1 MNKNNLIYLDNNST
15 TRVDPRVFD
24 AMAPYF
30 HELYGNPSSP
40 HRYGLEAS
48 IAVEASRLMIKKLFG
63 IEDRELYFTSSATES
78 INIAIMGTAFANF
91 SIKKHLITQATEH
104 PAVLEVFKSL
114 ESLGFRTTVL
124 DVDGQGF
131 VDPQAIKNAIEPDTL
146 LVSIMAANNEIGTLQ
161 DLVSIGKICEE
172 TEVLFH
178 SDLTQAAGR
187 YDFNVSEI
195 KLDMIS
201 GGAHKIHGPKGIGY
215 LGLNKTTKKIRINP
229 LMYGGGQENGLSPG
243 TLNVPLIV
251 GLSKALEICEEN
263 RTGETE
269 FLNGLRQLFFTT
281 LTENIEGVHLNGPG
295 IRLLNNLSLRFD
307 NISSNDLINGIKTLA
322 FSAGSAC
329 ATGEGKPSHVLRAIG
344 LNDSQ
349 IKSTA
354 RFGFSRFNSGHEILT
369 AANEI
374 VNFIKLKRK

>member
-24 AMAPYF
+24 AMAPWF
-30 HELYGNPSSP
+30 HESYGNPSSP

-48 IAVEASRLMIKKLFG
+48 VAVEASRSNIKKIFG
-63 IEDRELYFTSSATES
+63 IEDEELYFTSSATES

-91 SIKKHLITQATEH
+91 SSKKHLITQATEH
-104 PAVLEVFKSL
+104 PAILEVFKNL

-124 DVDGQGF
+124 PVDGEGF
-131 VDPQAIKNAIEPDTL
+131 VDPGAIKNAIEPDTL

-161 DLVSIGKICEE
+161 DLPAIGIICEE
-172 TEVLFH
+172 AGVLFH

-187 YDFNVSEI
+187 YDFDVKKI

-215 LGLNKTTKKIRINP
+215 LGLNKYSKKIKINP
-229 LMYGGGQENGLSPG
+229 LMYGGGQEKGLSPG

-251 GLSKALEICEEN
+251 GLSRALEVCEED
-263 RTGETE
+263 RTRETD
-269 FLNGLRQLFFTT
+269 FLNRLRLLFLDS
-281 LTENIEGVHLNGPG
+281 LTECLHEVYLNGPKE
-295 IRLLNNLSLRFD
+295 RLLNNLSLRFD
-307 NISSNDLINGIKTLA
+307 NFRSNDLISGIKTLA

-329 ATGEGKPSHVLRAIG
+329 ASGEGKSSHVLKAIG
-344 LNDSQ
+344 LNDAQ

-354 RFGFSRFNSGHEILT
+354 RFGFSRFNTEEEINF

-374 VNFIKLKRK
+374 VNYIRLKKK

>member
-30 HELYGNPSSP
+30 HEFYGNPSSP

-48 IAVEASRLMIKKLFG
+48 IAVETSRLNIKKLFG
-63 IEDRELYFTSSATES
+63 IKDQDLYFTSSATES

-91 SIKKHLITQATEH
+91 SSKKHLITQATEH
-104 PAVLEVFKSL
+104 PAVLEVFKNL

-124 DVDGQGF
+124 PVDSKGA
-131 VDPQAIKNAIEPDTL
+131 VDPQAIKLAIGPDTL
-146 LVSIMAANNEIGTLQ
+146 LVSVMAANNEIGTLQ
-161 DLVSIGKICEE
+161 DLKSIGNICEE
-172 TEVLFH
+172 AEVLFH

-187 YDFNVSEI
+187 YSFNVKKI

-215 LGLNKTTKKIRINP
+215 LGLNKSSKKIRITP
-229 LMYGGGQENGLSPG
+229 LLFGGGQENGLSPG

-251 GLSKALEICEEN
+251 GLDKALAICEGN
-263 RTGETE
+263 RTEETE
-269 FLNGLRQLFFTT
+269 FLNNLRLLFLRT
-281 LTENIEGVHLNGPG
+281 LTEGIDPVSLNGPEK
-295 IRLLNNLSLRFD
+295 RLLNNLSLRFD
-307 NISSNDLINGIKTLA
+307 NIKSNDLISGIKSIA

-329 ATGEGKPSHVLRAIG
+329 ASGEGKPSHVLKAIG
-344 LNDSQ
+344 LNDPQ

-354 RFGFSRFNSGHEILT
+354 RFGFSRFNTRDEIIF

-374 VNFIKLKRK
+374 VNFVRLKRK

>member
-15 TRVDPRVFD
+15 TRVDSRVFD

-30 HELYGNPSSP
+30 HEFYGNPSSP

-48 IAVEASRLMIKKLFG
+48 IAVEASRTNIKKLFG

-78 INIAIMGTAFANF
+78 INIAVMGTAFANF
-91 SIKKHLITQATEH
+91 SNKKHLITQATEH
-104 PAVLEVFKSL
+104 PAVLETFKNL

-124 DVDGQGF
+124 PVDGEGF

-146 LVSIMAANNEIGTLQ
+146 LVSIMAANNEIGTMQ
-161 DLVSIGKICEE
+161 DLANIGKICEE

-187 YDFNVSEI
+187 YAFNIKEL

-215 LGLNKTTKKIRINP
+215 LGLNKTAKKIRINP

-251 GLSKALEICEEN
+251 GLSKALEICDEN
-263 RTGETE
+263 RANETE
-269 FLNGLRQLFFTT
+269 YLNGLRLQFLRT
-281 LTENIEGVHLNGPG
+281 LTEGIQGVHLNGPKE
-295 IRLLNNLSLRFD
+295 RLLNNLSLRFD
-307 NISSNDLINGIKTLA
+307 NIMSNDLISGIKTLA

-329 ATGEGKPSHVLRAIG
+329 ATGEGKPSHVLKAIG

-354 RFGFSRFNSGHEILT
+354 RFGFSRFNTEDEINR

-374 VNFIKLKRK
+374 VNYLRLKRK

>member
-30 HELYGNPSSP
+30 HEFYGNPSSP

-48 IAVEASRLMIKKLFG
+48 IAVEASRTNIKKLFG

-78 INIAIMGTAFANF
+78 INIAVMGTAFANF
-91 SIKKHLITQATEH
+91 SNKKHLITQATEH
-104 PAVLEVFKSL
+104 PAVLETFKNL
-114 ESLGFRTTVL
+114 KSLGFRTTVL
-124 DVDGQGF
+124 PVDGEGF

-146 LVSIMAANNEIGTLQ
+146 LVSIMAANNEIGTMH
-161 DLVSIGKICEE
+161 DLISIGKICEE

-187 YDFNVSEI
+187 YAFNIKEL

-215 LGLNKTTKKIRINP
+215 LGLNKTAKKIRINP

-251 GLSKALEICEEN
+251 GLSKALEICDEN
-263 RTGETE
+263 RANETE
-269 FLNGLRQLFFTT
+269 CLNGLRLQFLRT
-281 LTENIEGVHLNGPG
+281 LTEGIQGVHLNGPKE
-295 IRLLNNLSLRFD
+295 RLLNNLSLRFD
-307 NISSNDLINGIKTLA
+307 NIMSNDLISGIKTLA

-329 ATGEGKPSHVLRAIG
+329 ATGEGKPSHVLKAIG

-354 RFGFSRFNSGHEILT
+354 RFGFSRFNAEDEINR

-374 VNFIKLKRK
+374 VNYLRLKRK

>member
-30 HELYGNPSSP
+30 HEFYGNPSSP
-40 HRYGLEAS
+40 HRYGLDTS
-48 IAVEASRLMIKKLFG
+48 IAVEAGRLTIKRLFG
-63 IEDRELYFTSSATES
+63 IEDQELYFTSSATES

-91 SIKKHLITQATEH
+91 SSKKHLITQATEH
-104 PAVLEVFKSL
+104 PAVLEVFKTL

-124 DVDGQGF
+124 PVDGEGF

-146 LVSIMAANNEIGTLQ
+146 LVSIMAANNEIGTMQ
-161 DLVSIGKICEE
+161 DLQSIGNICEE
-172 TEVLFH
+172 AQVLFH

-187 YDFNVSEI
+187 YAFNVREI

-215 LGLNKTTKKIRINP
+215 LGLNKTTKKIKINP

-251 GLSKALEICEEN
+251 GLSKALEICENN
-263 RTGETE
+263 RPTEKE
-269 FLNGLRQLFFTT
+269 FLNGLRLLFLRI
-281 LTENIEGVHLNGPG
+281 LTEGVQGVSLNGPKE
-295 IRLLNNLSLRFD
+295 RLLNNLSLKFD
-307 NISSNDLINGIKTLA
+307 HIRSNDLISGIKTLA

-329 ATGEGKPSHVLRAIG
+329 ATGEGKPSHVLKAIG
-344 LNDSQ
+344 LNDTQ

-354 RFGFSRFNSGHEILT
+354 RFGFSRFNTEDEIYR

-374 VNFIKLKRK
+374 VNYIRLKRK

>member
-30 HELYGNPSSP
+30 HEFYGNPSSP

-48 IAVEASRLMIKKLFG
+48 VVVEESRSKIKKLFG
-63 IEDRELYFTSSATES
+63 IEDDELYFTSSATES
-78 INIAIMGTAFANF
+78 INIAIMGTAFANY
-91 SIKKHLITQATEH
+91 SSKKHLITQATEH
-104 PAVLEVFKSL
+104 PAVLETFKNL
-114 ESLGFRTTVL
+114 ESLGFRTTIL
-124 DVDGQGF
+124 DVDGEGF
-131 VDPQAIKNAIEPDTL
+131 VDPQAIRNAIEPDTL

-161 DLVSIGKICEE
+161 DLVSIGKICED

-187 YDFNVSEI
+187 YAFDVKEI

-215 LGLNKTTKKIRINP
+215 LGLNKSAKKIKISP

-251 GLSKALEICEEN
+251 GIGKALEICEEN
-263 RTGETE
+263 RTGETD
-269 FLNGLRQLFFTT
+269 FLNHLRQLFLST
-281 LTENIEGVHLNGPG
+281 LKKNVEGVYLNGPDQ
-295 IRLLNNLSLRFD
+295 RLFNNLSLRFD
-307 NISSNDLINGIKTLA
+307 NFRSNDLISGIKNLA

-329 ATGEGKPSHVLRAIG
+329 ASGEGKPSHVLKAIG
-344 LNDSQ
+344 LNDTQ
-349 IKSTA
+349 IKSTV
-354 RFGFSRFNSGHEILT
+354 RFGFSRFNTEDEINI
-369 AANEI
+369 AAEEI
-374 VNFIKLKRK
+374 VNYLRLKRN